1 MGFASPKTYTNP
13 VYSYQHSPDQDA
25 ATPTHH
31 PVIIVGAGPAGLSA
45 ALELALQGIAAVVL
59 DDNNTVS
66 VGSRAICFSKRT
78 LEICDRYGCAT
89 PMVEK
94 GVTWNLG
101 KVFNGDGLI
110 YEFNLLP
117 EEHHKMPAFI
127 NLQQYY
133 FEEYMVN
140 RCQQFDSIDL
150 RWLHKVSKVE
160 TDDYGAEVEV
170 ETQDGVYRM
179 TCDYLLVADGAN
191 SPIRTQL
198 GLESKGQVFEDR
210 FLIAD
215 VVMEAQLPTQRRFW
229 FNPPFHSGQSTLLHR
244 QADNVWRIDFQ
255 LGWDA
260 DPEVE
265 NTPEKI
271 LPRIQAM
278 LGKDVE
284 FELEWSSVY
293 TFRCRMMDCFIHHR
307 AFFIGDAAHQVSPFG
322 ARGANGGIQGV
333 ENLSWKLAKVLKQ
346 EAPDKLLA
354 TYNTERQHGAKENIL
369 NSSRATDFMTP
380 KNKISKTFRNETLKL
395 AARYPFARSL
405 VNSGRL
411 SMPCIYENSPLNT
424 QDVDEF
430 AAKMCPGSAATDA
443 AIESTSGE
451 QWLLECLGNRFV
463 CMIGANVDERQCSQ
477 LQQAITSLQDTRL
490 EVDLLLVD
498 APVNIARC
506 LGDKD
511 KVIKDSL
518 GLIRERYQL
527 MPGSVYLFRPDQHVC
542 ARWRTL
548 QADRVAAALRRAL
561 GFELENAS

>member
-13 VYSYQHSPDQDA
+13 VYNYQHSPDQDA
-25 ATPTHH
+25 KTPTHH
-31 PVIIVGAGPAGLSA
+31 PVIVVGAGPAGLSA
-45 ALELALQGIAAVVL
+45 ALELALQGIPTVVL

-89 PMVEK
+89 PMVAK
-94 GVTWNLG
+94 GITWNLG
-101 KVFNGDGLI
+101 KVYDGDGLI

-140 RCQQFDSIDL
+140 RCQQFDCIDL
-150 RWLHKVSKVE
+150 RWLHKVTQVE
-160 TDDYGAEVEV
+160 TDDHGARVKV
-170 ETQDGVYRM
+170 ETQEGAYSM

-215 VVMEAQLPTQRRFW
+215 VVMEANFPTQRRFW
-229 FNPPFHSGQSTLLHR
+229 FNPPFHTGQSTLLHR

-265 NTPEKI
+265 NSPEKI

-307 AFFIGDAAHQVSPFG
+307 AYFIGDAAHQVSPFG

-333 ENLSWKLAKVLKQ
+333 ENLAWKLAKVLKQ
-346 EAPDKLLA
+346 EAPTKLLK
-354 TYNTERQHGAKENIL
+354 TYDIERQHGAKENIL

-380 KNKISKTFRNETLKL
+380 KNHISKTFRNETLHL

-411 SMPCIYENSPLNT
+411 SLPCVYEDSPLNT
-424 QDVDEF
+424 KDVDNF
-430 AAKMCPGSAATDA
+430 AEKMRPGSAATDA
-443 AIESTSGE
+443 AIESAGGE
-451 QWLLECLGNRFV
+451 EWLLECLGNRFV
-463 CMIGANVDERQCSQ
+463 CMVAANVDASESAQ
-477 LQQAITSLQDTRL
+477 LQQAIVSLQEADP
-490 EVDLLLVD
+490 EIALLLVD
-498 APVNIARC
+498 APEALIQS
-506 LGDKD
+506 LGEKT
-511 KVIKDSL
+511 KAIKDSL
-518 GLIRERYQL
+518 GLIGERYQL

-542 ARWRTL
+542 ARWRAL
-548 QADRVAAALRRAL
+548 QADRVQAAIKRAL
-561 GFELENAS
+561 GFELEKGS

>member
-1 MGFASPKTYTNP
+1 MGFVSPKTYTNP
-13 VYSYQHSPDQDA
+13 VYLYQHSPDQDSSA
-25 ATPTHH
+25 PTHH
-31 PVIIVGAGPAGLSA
+31 RVIIVGAGPAGLSA
-45 ALELALQGIAAVVL
+45 ALELALQGIPTVVL

-78 LEICDRYGCAT
+78 LEICDRYGCAA
-89 PMVEK
+89 PMVQK
-94 GVTWNLG
+94 GITWKLG
-101 KVFNGDGLI
+101 KVFNGDRLI

-140 RCQQFDSIDL
+140 RCQQFDCIDL
-150 RWLHKVSKVE
+150 RWLHKVTKVV
-160 TDDYGAEVEV
+160 TGDHGTQVEV
-170 ETQDGVYRM
+170 ETQDGIYTM

-191 SPIRTQL
+191 SPIRAQL

-215 VVMEAQLPTQRRFW
+215 VVMEANLPTERRFW

-293 TFRCRMMDCFIHHR
+293 TFRCRMMDSFIHHR
-307 AFFIGDAAHQVSPFG
+307 VYFIGDAAHQVSPFG

-333 ENLSWKLAKVLKQ
+333 ENLCWKLAKVLKQ
-346 EAPDKLLA
+346 EAPSKLLE
-354 TYNTERQHGAKENIL
+354 TYDIERQYGAKENIL

-411 SMPCIYENSPLNT
+411 SLPCIYEDSPLNT
-424 QDVDEF
+424 KDVDAF
-430 AAKMCPGSAATDA
+430 ADKMRPGSPAADA
-443 AIESTSGE
+443 SIECISGE
-451 QWLLECLGNRFV
+451 EWLLECLGNRFI
-463 CMIGANVDERQCSQ
+463 CMIAANVDENQSNP
-477 LQQAITSLQDTRL
+477 LLQAIATLRDSSPDIA
-490 EVDLLLVD
+490 LLLVD
-498 APVNIARC
+498 APEGFSQYLRED
-506 LGDKD
+506 DKA
-511 KVIKDSL
+511 IKDSL
-518 GLIRERYQL
+518 GLI
-527 MPGSVYLFRPDQHVC
+527 
-542 ARWRTL
+542 
-548 QADRVAAALRRAL
+548 
-561 GFELENAS
+561 